1 MSTVTARL
9 PRGRPGRLRAWIRRR
24 RTTWRI
30 TLEHGSLL
38 LMTQTTQRTWTHGVP
53 RTTSAG
59 RRIGLTFRCFD
70 TGSVR

>member
-1 MSTVTARL
+1 
-9 PRGRPGRLRAWIRRR
+9 
-24 RTTWRI
+24 
-30 TLEHGSLL
+30 
-38 LMTQTTQRTWTHGVP
+38 MTQTTQRTWTHGVP